1 MIEEYNDLNLCLA
14 NLFMEISILIA
25 FYFTSS
31 RENDAIAIKYREN
44 ENYVYYWKKN
54 RETTDGCNKDGTK
67 RWVFHVSGCFA
78 SLHTNKE
85 GEIIKL
91 NNKPSTQSGSVM
103 IRFRKIL
110 ISV

>member
-44 ENYVYYWKKN
+44 ENYVYYWKKI
-54 RETTDGCNKDGTK
+54 E
-67 RWVFHVSGCFA
+67 
-78 SLHTNKE
+78 
-85 GEIIKL
+85 
-91 NNKPSTQSGSVM
+91 KPQ
-103 IRFRKIL
+103 
-110 ISV
+110 IS